1 MRIYKG
7 EDKIMK
13 KNFKKRYVK
22 KIRHCF
28 PIYGKEERRYL
39 KELSSYI
46 DEYIESNPEV
56 SEEKI
61 IQEFGSPS
69 NVAGEYL
76 LGADEKYLF
85 KKLRISHFIKS
96 GISIFIIL
104 ILLYNIYISYLAY
117 LDYKDALNYQIST
130 EEITIE
136 TIKGK

>member
-1 MRIYKG
+1 
-7 EDKIMK
+7 MK
-13 KNFKKRYVK
+13 NDFRKRYIK

-28 PIYGKEERRYL
+28 PVYGKVERKYL
-39 KELSSYI
+39 KELNSYI
-46 DEYIESNPEV
+46 DEYIERNPEV
-56 SEEKI
+56 SEEEI

-69 NVAGEYL
+69 DVAGEYL

-117 LDYKDALNYQIST
+117 LDYKDALNYQMST
-130 EEITIE
+130 EEIIIE
-136 TIKGK
+136 TIEE